1 MSHHAPITSVHVHP
15 GVSQSEKHADMGE
28 LLLSSSMDWTVKLW
42 CPNTRLDP
50 LVTFESSQ
58 EYVYDARWSPTHPG
72 IFSSCDA
79 EGYVDIWNINGNRE
93 TPLARKQVTEGGIPL
108 NSLRWSNDGR
118 RMVVGDS
125 QGHVTLLSC
134 DQEVY

>member
-1 MSHHAPITSVHVHP
+1 MN
-15 GVSQSEKHADMGE
+15 E

-42 CPNTRLDP
+42 CPNAKLDP
-50 LVTFESSQ
+50 LVTFESAQ
-58 EYVYDARWSPTHPG
+58 EYVYDARWSPVHPS

-79 EGYVDIWNINGNRE
+79 EGFVDIWNINGNRE
-93 TPLARKQVTEGGIPL
+93 TPLVRKQVTEGNVPL

-125 QGHVTLLSC
+125 
-134 DQEVY
+134 